1 MNRLEVR
8 NLSVSINGNRLLEN
22 VSFDLGAGERLVIIG
37 PNGAGKTVLLKSLL
51 DLMPHTGEIEWAPD
65 VSIGYVPQKI
75 DADRHLPITYKD
87 LFVSKCRVAGEPT
100 TRIGEV
106 IRSVGISKRILD
118 TPVGQLSGGQFQLGL
133 IAFAL
138 IGRPNVLILD
148 EPTASVDEPGEEH
161 IYSLI
166 ERLQHEYDLS
176 IIAVTHDMSFV
187 YREATRVMC
196 LNRRSICVGTPEA
209 ITPDVLAEL
218 YGESQSFYRHHHH
231 DHAEDHRPA

>member
-1 MNRLEVR
+1 MKRLDVR
-8 NLSVSINGNRLLEN
+8 NVSVTVDGSRVLDD
-22 VSFDLGAGERLVIIG
+22 VSFELAAGERLVIIG
-37 PNGAGKTVLLKSLL
+37 PNGAGKTMLLKSLL
-51 DLMPHTGEIEWAPD
+51 DLMPHSGEIIWSPD
-65 VSIGYVPQKI
+65 ARIGYVPQKI

-87 LFVSKCRVAGEPT
+87 LFVSKCRVAGEPIS
-100 TRIGEV
+100 RIGEV
-106 IRSVGISKRILD
+106 IRDVGISKKILD
-118 TPVGQLSGGQFQLGL
+118 TPVGHLSGGQFQLGL
-133 IAFAL
+133 MAFAL
-138 IGRPNVLILD
+138 IGRPNVLLLD

-187 YREATRVMC
+187 YREATRVLC
-196 LNRRSICVGTPEA
+196 LNRRAVCVGTPEA

-231 DHAEDHRPA
+231 ADDHHHA

>member
-1 MNRLEVR
+1 MKRLEVR
-8 NLSVSINGNRLLEN
+8 NVSVTVDGNRVLED
-22 VSFDLGAGERLVIIG
+22 VSFELAPGERLVIIG
-37 PNGAGKTVLLKSLL
+37 PNGAGKTMLLKSLL
-51 DLMPHTGEIEWAPD
+51 DLMPHWGDIIWSPEAR
-65 VSIGYVPQKI
+65 IGYVPQKI

-87 LFVSKCRVAGEPT
+87 LFVSKCRVAGEPIS
-100 TRIGEV
+100 RIGDV
-106 IRSVGISKRILD
+106 IRDVGISKKILD
-118 TPVGQLSGGQFQLGL
+118 TPVGHLSGGQFQLGL
-133 IAFAL
+133 MAFAL

-187 YREATRVMC
+187 YREATRVLC
-196 LNRRSICVGTPEA
+196 LNRRAVCVGRPEA

-231 DHAEDHRPA
+231 ADDHHHA

>member
-8 NLSVSINGNRLLEN
+8 NLSVNLDGNRLLED
-22 VSFDLGAGERLVIIG
+22 VSFELGAGERLVIIG

-51 DLMPHTGEIEWAPD
+51 DLIPHAGEIVWATD
-65 VSIGYVPQKI
+65 VRIGYVPQKI

-87 LFVSKCRVAGEPT
+87 LFVSKCYVAGEPT
-100 TRIGEV
+100 KRIDEV
-106 IRSVGISKRILD
+106 IQNVGLSKKILE
-118 TPVGQLSGGQFQLGL
+118 TPVGHLSGGQFQLGL

-166 ERLQHEYDLS
+166 ERLQHEYELS

-187 YREATRVMC
+187 YREATRVLC

-209 ITPDVLAEL
+209 ITPDVLAAL

-231 DHAEDHRPA
+231 ADEHRPA